1 MTKTPERATLTRRC
15 LTIGVFARRSR
26 LSMKALRLYDRLGL
40 LIPADVDPENGY
52 RRYRESQLATAR
64 MIVMLRR
71 LDMPLTDVA
80 DIISAPGPE
89 AAERLA
95 AYWDAFE
102 QRVAGQRE
110 LVSHLRNKLSGCED
124 TLGVPDVLMR
134 DVPEQLVLIEQ
145 RHVPVEEL
153 PGWIGAAMTRLIATA
168 HAHGGIAGFPF
179 VVYYGEVNEDS
190 DGPAEACV
198 PIADHRGG
206 ASDGRGGSSDPPD
219 SALADSIATH
229 AMRLEP
235 EHREAY
241 VRLRKAQVAFPQILS
256 AYDGVARWASVN
268 GVEISGAPRE
278 IYFADFRS
286 AGSADE
292 VCDVAFPVR

>member
-1 MTKTPERATLTRRC
+1 MIREEAF

-52 RRYRESQLATAR
+52 RRYRETQLATAR
-64 MIVMLRR
+64 MIAMLRR

-89 AAERLA
+89 AADRLA

-102 QRVAGQRE
+102 RRVAGQRE
-110 LVSHLRNKLSGCED
+110 LVSHLRNKLSGSED

-153 PGWIGAAMTRLIATA
+153 SGWIGAAMSRLITTA
-168 HAHGGIAGFPF
+168 HAHGGVAGFPF

-198 PIADHRGG
+198 PVADRRGE

-219 SALADSIATH
+219 SALPDSIATH

-256 AYDGVARWASVN
+256 AYDGVARWAGAN
-268 GVEISGAPRE
+268 GIEITGAPRE
-278 IYFADFRS
+278 IYFADFRL
-286 AGSADE
+286 AGPGDE

>member
-1 MTKTPERATLTRRC
+1 MAERADAF

-71 LDMPLTDVA
+71 LDMPLTQVA

-89 AAERLA
+89 AAERLSE
-95 AYWDAFE
+95 YWQAV
-102 QRVAGQRE
+102 QRRVAGQHE
-110 LVSHLRNKLSGCED
+110 LAMHLRSRLLGSEEP
-124 TLGVPDVLMR
+124 LGVPEVQVR
-134 DVPEQLVLIEQ
+134 DVSEQRVLVEQ
-145 RHVPVEEL
+145 RHVAVEEL
-153 PGWIGAAMTRLIATA
+153 PRWIGAAMSRLVAA
-168 HAHGGIAGFPF
+168 ARDHGGVAGFPF

-198 PIADHRGG
+198 PIAPDNA
-206 ASDGRGGSSDPPD
+206 ASATID
-219 SALADSIATH
+219 STATH
-229 AMRLEP
+229 AMRIEP
-235 EHREAY
+235 AHREAY

-256 AYDGVARWASVN
+256 AYDGVARWAAAKEL
-268 GVEISGAPRE
+268 EITGAARE

-286 AGSADE
+286 AGSSDE

>member
-1 MTKTPERATLTRRC
+1 LTRDDAF

-52 RRYRESQLATAR
+52 RRYRETQLATAR
-64 MIVMLRR
+64 MIAMLRR

-80 DIISAPGPE
+80 DVISAPGPE
-89 AAERLA
+89 AADRLA
-95 AYWDAFE
+95 AYWDTFE

-153 PGWIGAAMTRLIATA
+153 PGWIGAAMTRLITTA
-168 HAHGGIAGFPF
+168 HAHGGVAGFPF

-198 PIADHRGG
+198 PVADRRGG
-206 ASDGRGGSSDPPD
+206 AD
-219 SALADSIATH
+219 SALPDSIATH

-256 AYDGVARWASVN
+256 AYDGVARWAGAN
-268 GVEISGAPRE
+268 GIEITGAPRE

-286 AGSADE
+286 AGPGDE